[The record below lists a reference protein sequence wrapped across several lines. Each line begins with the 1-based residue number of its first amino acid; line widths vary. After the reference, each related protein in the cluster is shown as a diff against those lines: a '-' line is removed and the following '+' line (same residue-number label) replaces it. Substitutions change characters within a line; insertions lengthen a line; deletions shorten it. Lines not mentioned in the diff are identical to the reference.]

1 MRFFQG
7 INVVSL
13 TVPDLAAARA
23 FYETTLGLGQPVYDL
38 PDAGWIEFSTGSD
51 SGNLS
56 ITLGDKDKTVAQSTT
71 IVLNTA
77 DCHATC
83 AALKARGVRCDEPV
97 VFPGFVTFCSFYDPF
112 GNKLQ
117 MCSPAPAAS

>member
-13 TVPDLAAARA
+13 TVPDLAAGRA
-23 FYETTLGLGQPVYDL
+23 FYETTLGLGKPVYDL

-56 ITLGDKDKTVAQSTT
+56 ITLGDKDKALAQSMT

-77 DCHATC
+77 DCHATYE
-83 AALKARGVRCDEPV
+83 ALKARGVRCDEPV